1 MFGILGTPLGW
12 IMRFLYWFIPNYG
25 LVLIVFTLLVRLA
38 LFPLNVKQQKS
49 SAKMAIFQPKMKEL
63 QKKYGKNKEKYQQEM
78 MKLYQEEGYNPM
90 ASCLPMLLQML
101 VLFGIIDVV
110 YKPLKHLLS
119 IPSDI
124 IDKATTVLT
133 DLGVK
138 SSYMEL
144 PIINAIQNGNVG
156 DITVDASSL
165 AELEQIFGSDKF
177 QAIQNFDLNF
187 LGINLGTNP
196 SWTFPLLLIPI
207 ISGVTSLI
215 VSFVSLR
222 QQKKNGMAEQT
233 GMGMLKGMMFIMP
246 IFSTWI
252 AFTLPTGVGLYW
264 IVSNVFS
271 IFQTVI
277 LYRVYSPEKMKAKV
291 EEEMKTKKKRP
302 SRYQQAMKAA
312 MEQQQ
317 AQSSGK
323 GEQKKIANET
333 DEEGSLSASQA
344 IALARKRMA
353 EKYGDE
359 YDK

>member
-25 LVLIVFTLLVRLA
+25 LVLIVFTILIRLA

-49 SAKMAIFQPKMKEL
+49 SAKMALFQPKMQQL
-63 QKKYGKNKEKYQQEM
+63 QKKYGKNKERYQEEL
-78 MKLYQEEGYNPM
+78 MKLYQEEGFNPM

-101 VLFGIIDVV
+101 FLFGIIDVV

-119 IPSDI
+119 IPKDAI
-124 IDKATTVLT
+124 EAATKVLT

-144 PIINAIQNGNVG
+144 PIINAIQHGNVG
-156 DITVDASSL
+156 DIAVDAS
-165 AELEQIFGSDKF
+165 AFGQIFSPDQI

-187 LGINLGTNP
+187 LGINLGNNP
-196 SWTFPLLLIPI
+196 TWAFPLVLIPI
-207 ISGVTSLI
+207 ISGITSLI

-222 QQKKNGMAEQT
+222 QQKKNGMGEQS

-252 AFTLPTGVGLYW
+252 AFTLPSGVGLYW
-264 IVSNVFS
+264 IASNVFS
-271 IFQTVI
+271 IFQTII

-291 EEEMKTKKKRP
+291 EEEMKNRKKRP

-312 MEQQQ
+312 MEQQK
-317 AQSSGK
+317 ALKGNGK
-323 GEQKKIANET
+323 ET
-333 DEEGSLSASQA
+333 EPEEKGDEEINLTANQV

>member
-12 IMRFLYWFIPNYG
+12 IMRFLYWLIPNYG
-25 LVLIVFTLLVRLA
+25 LSLIVFTILIRLA

-90 ASCLPMLLQML
+90 SSCLPMLLQFL
-101 VLFGIIDVV
+101 FLFGIIDVV

-119 IPSDI
+119 IPSDVI
-124 IDKATTVLT
+124 EKASDVLA

-144 PIINAIQNGNVG
+144 PIINAIQTGKVG
-156 DITVDASSL
+156 KISVDPSAFDSVFSADQL
-165 AELEQIFGSDKF
+165 QS
-177 QAIQNFDLNF
+177 IQNFDLSF

-196 SWTFPLLLIPI
+196 TWALPLVLIPI
-207 ISGVTSLI
+207 ISGITSLI

-222 QQKKNGMAEQT
+222 QQKKNGMAEQS

-246 IFSTWI
+246 VFSTWI
-252 AFTLPTGVGLYW
+252 AFTLPAGVGLYW

-271 IFQTVI
+271 IFQTII
-277 LYRVYSPEKMKAKV
+277 LYRVYSPEKMKEKV
-291 EEEMKTKKKRP
+291 AEEMKNRKKRP

-312 MEQQQ
+312 MEQKQTQQ
-317 AQSSGK
+317 GSN
-323 GEQKKIANET
+323 QKEDKNE
-333 DEEGSLSASQA
+333 DQEEETLSASQA